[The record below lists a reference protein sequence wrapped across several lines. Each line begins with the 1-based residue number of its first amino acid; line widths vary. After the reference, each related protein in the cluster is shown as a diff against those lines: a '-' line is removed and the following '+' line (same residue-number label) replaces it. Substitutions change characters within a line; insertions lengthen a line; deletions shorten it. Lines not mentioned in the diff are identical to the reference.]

1 MLKLAVV
8 GNPVFHS
15 RSPEIFSFLKQ
26 QHSVNIHYNRI
37 SCEKISEAIDFADMM
52 EMDGFNVTSPFK
64 QLIIEHLEK
73 LDYQAAN
80 LNAANTIVFK
90 NKVKIGYNT
99 DYFGIL
105 KTIWDSS
112 ISLNK
117 KKVLILGAGAAA
129 RTAAFAI
136 RNLNAII
143 TIWDRFDEKSK
154 KIANEFEINF
164 SSTKEIIHTIAEYDF
179 IISTIPPNSKILTE
193 LNFTKQQIIFDTIY
207 HNSFFVENQKKFGFK
222 VIIGEKWLINQASL
236 SFEFFTNI
244 KTEAKNIFNFLSNNK
259 QQNSKSFIFSGFS
272 GSGKTTLN
280 KLCASNL
287 GLNSFDLDEIIEE
300 KTNLSINEI
309 FKKYGEN
316 YFREL
321 ETQTLNEFAQNFPKS
336 NFILSVGG
344 GTLET
349 QENVQLLK
357 SMGSVVWIYSPLEIA
372 FERIKTIRSRPLI
385 NNLEE
390 AVNLFNSRKYSY
402 FNNSEY
408 IFINSSTIESA
419 EERLVNEISRII

>member
-26 QHSVNIHYNRI
+26 QHSLNIHYNRI
-37 SCEKISEAIDFADMM
+37 SCEKISEAIDFAGIM

-73 LDYQAAN
+73 LDYQATN

-90 NKVKIGYNT
+90 NKTKIGYNT

-105 KTIWDSS
+105 KTIWDNS

-117 KKVLILGAGAAA
+117 KKVLILGTGAAA

-143 TIWDRFDEKSK
+143 TIWDRSDEKSQ
-154 KIANEFEINF
+154 KIANEFGINF
-164 SSTKEIIHTIAEYDF
+164 SSTKEVIHTIADYDF

-207 HNSFFVENQKKFGFK
+207 HHSFFVENQKKFGFK

-244 KTEAKNIFNFLSNNK
+244 KTEAKNIFHFFNNTA
-259 QQNSKSFIFSGFS
+259 QRNSKNFIFTGFS
-272 GSGKTTLN
+272 GSGKTTLS

-287 GLNSFDLDEIIEE
+287 GLNSFDLDDIIEE
-300 KTNLSINEI
+300 KTNLSIAEI

-321 ETQTLNEFAQNFPKS
+321 ETQTLNELAQNPSKN

-357 SMGSVVWIYSPLEIA
+357 SMGSVVWIYSPLELA
-372 FERIKTIRSRPLI
+372 FERIKTIKSRPLI

-390 AVNLFNSRKYSY
+390 TINLFNSRKYDY

-419 EERLVNEISRII
+419 EERLINEISRII